1 MTYFGGFCDP
11 NSNCI
16 IGKYC
21 FDVYESVTDV
31 SVGFAAAILVPLRG
45 TKLYSSFS
53 LSRNKH
59 GPKKYV

>member
-1 MTYFGGFCDP
+1 MRPMPFCDP

-45 TKLYSSFS
+45 TKLYKFT
-53 LSRNKH
+53 R
-59 GPKKYV
+59 

>member
-31 SVGFAAAILVPLRG
+31 SVGFAAAILDIGAPQRD
-45 TKLYSSFS
+45 KA
-53 LSRNKH
+53 
-59 GPKKYV
+59 P